1 MVQIII
7 LIGFAFVLF
16 IGMLAFTAA
25 KESLIFYI
33 RLRYA
38 RKRALRKVS
47 YFLSPRNV
55 LFGNLVLE
63 NEFCTVTIK
72 QYQNQIVCMSK
83 IFDGIGQKKVFIAR
97 CSVEKIWNA
106 DALFNVICN
115 SFVKNTKYEE
125 IRRAVIEYSVLE
137 EQVYAKDDSLKSIET
152 NKQSKKFDPKHENFK
167 KVEKRDELFGSL
179 IDVNTASEEELLKL
193 PGITVFAVKKAINF
207 RENQRLFASV
217 DDFIEVLEIKP
228 HFAKNLR
235 NYICA
240 MNFVQET
247 APSTNT
253 STVGEFSVVDNN
265 FGEIPK
271 DRILDLETS
280 SNVAN
285 IDVVSSPDERVVDFD

>member
-16 IGMLAFTAA
+16 IGLLVFAA
-25 KESLIFYI
+25 VKESLMFYI

-38 RKRALRKVS
+38 RRRALRNVS
-47 YFLSPRNV
+47 YFVSPRNV

-115 SFVKNTKYEE
+115 SFGKNTKYEE
-125 IRRAVIEYSVLE
+125 IRRAVIEYSILE
-137 EQVYAKDDSLKSIET
+137 EQVYSKDESLKSIET
-152 NKQSKKFDPKHENFK
+152 GKQSIKFNPKRENFK
-167 KVEKRDELFGSL
+167 KVEKNDELFGSL

-193 PGITVFAVKKAINF
+193 PGIGAVAVKKAINF
-207 RENQRLFASV
+207 RENHRLYTSV

-240 MNFVQET
+240 MNFVQE
-247 APSTNT
+247 NT
-253 STVGEFSVVDNN
+253 TSAITSSVGEFSVVDND